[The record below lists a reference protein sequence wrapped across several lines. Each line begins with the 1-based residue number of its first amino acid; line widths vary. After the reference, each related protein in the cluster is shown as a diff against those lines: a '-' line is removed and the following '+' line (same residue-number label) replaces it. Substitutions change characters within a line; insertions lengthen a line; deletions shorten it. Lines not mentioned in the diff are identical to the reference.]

1 MNPKTQLTPTI
12 LYLGVDDNNIQ
23 MFENQY
29 PVPRGISYNSYLVRG
44 SEASALFDSVDSRRL
59 DEWKELVE
67 GAAESYSAPD
77 FMVVLHVEPDH
88 TGGIVWALSRFPEM
102 KLLTSPM
109 AINMLGQFFPD
120 TEISSRAIPVKE
132 GTEISLGDRTLRF
145 FTAPMIHWP
154 EVIMAYD
161 TKEHVLFSA
170 DAFGRFG
177 GMGYGEEYWDTEGRR
192 YYTNIVGKYGP
203 QVQNLLKKLSG
214 TQIDMIASLHGP
226 VLSKNLDRY
235 LHLYDL
241 WSTYTPELPDGVL
254 VAYSSIYGGT
264 AAAALNAA
272 ELIGMKGVEVATVDL
287 CRQDASIALA
297 QAFRMGRMLLASVTY
312 DASLFPAMNN
322 FLYRLASKGLCGR
335 RVALIENGTWAPV
348 AAKLMRDR
356 LSAMK
361 DIEIVEP
368 TLTIRSR
375 LHDADRPQ
383 LEALVAALTA

>member
-12 LYLGVDDNNIQ
+12 LYLGVDDNDIQ

-59 DEWKELVE
+59 DEWKALVE
-67 GAAESYSAPD
+67 GAAASCGAPD
-77 FMVVLHVEPDH
+77 YMVVLHVEPDH
-88 TGGIVWALSRFPEM
+88 TGGIVWALSRFPDM
-102 KLLTSPM
+102 KLLTSQM
-109 AINMLGQFFPD
+109 AVNMLGQFFAGAD
-120 TEISSRAIPVKE
+120 IASRAIPVKE
-132 GTEISLGDRTLRF
+132 GTEISLGNRTLRF
-145 FTAPMIHWP
+145 HTVSMIHWP

-177 GMGYGEEYWDTEGRR
+177 GLGYGEEYWDTEGRR

-214 TQIDMIASLHGP
+214 TQIDMIASLHGS
-226 VLSKNLDRY
+226 VLNKNLDHY
-235 LHLYDL
+235 LHLYNL
-241 WSTYTPELPDGVL
+241 WSTYAPELPEGVL
-254 VAYSSIYGGT
+254 VAYASIYGGT

-322 FLYRLASKGLCGR
+322 FLYRLASKGLCRR

-361 DIEIVEP
+361 DMEIVEP

-383 LEALVAALTA
+383 LDALIAALTA